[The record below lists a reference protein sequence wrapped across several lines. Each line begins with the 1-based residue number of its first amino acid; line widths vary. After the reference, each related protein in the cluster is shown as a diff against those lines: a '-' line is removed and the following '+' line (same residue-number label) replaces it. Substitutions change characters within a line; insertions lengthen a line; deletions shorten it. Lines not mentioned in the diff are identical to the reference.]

1 MLRLMGK
8 DAFKSKVPEYVVQ
21 GLNPS
26 FELREYQKEAI
37 GRLIF
42 YDADFQDKQP
52 PAHLLFHM
60 ATGSGK
66 TLIMAAGM
74 LYLYERGY
82 RDFVFFVNS
91 TNIIEKTKENFLNAA
106 SSKYL
111 FAGKIVI
118 NAKEVKIRAVDN
130 FEECN
135 PDEINIHFTTIQ
147 GLHTRLNNPKENS
160 VTYEDIAGRKLVLI
174 SDEAHHINALTRNT
188 HTRTEEEELQSW
200 EGTVRKIFA
209 ADRDN
214 MLLEFTA
221 TVELEHQQIRE
232 KYEDKIL
239 YQYSLKEFR
248 QDGFSKDIEVLQTD
262 LSPLERALQALVL
275 SQYRR
280 KVGEKNGIPVKPVI
294 LFKSKSIAESE
305 EFEKEFHAEVSNLNG
320 KRLSKMFS
328 KKSNPL
334 FLEIL
339 AYLEEHNITLDAL
352 AEELKEDFSEE
363 KCITVNSKN
372 DSEAKQITVNT
383 LEDASNEA
391 RAVFAV
397 DMLNEGWDV
406 LNLFDIVRLY
416 ETRDAHGG
424 RPGKTTVA
432 EAQLIGRGA
441 RYYPFAYGESQD
453 RYKRKFDEDASNSL
467 RILEELHYHSSYSP
481 RYIQEL
487 KTALIQ
493 TGILP
498 EQHKE
503 IKLVVKDAFK
513 NSPVWKKGMLFVNKR
528 IHNERADI
536 LSIQDAQVKTR
547 HKHVL
552 RTGYMQESV
561 LFGETN
567 HSNGTQE
574 TVSRLFKLSDFG
586 GNVVRCAMNRIP
598 FYSFQHLQSV
608 FPHAKSLTEFTTITQ
623 YLGSVEVEVQGTS
636 VQITEMDQE
645 QKLSICTDVLQKI
658 AKEADSGVSEYEGTI
673 LFEPI
678 PIKDTVIDKTIRIAI
693 DETSEREIGIAMSE
707 TTNTDLRLNL
717 KEKGWY
723 VYQDNFGTSEEKY
736 LVKFLNSAMESLEKK
751 YENIHLIRNE
761 KLFQL
766 FRFEDGKPL
775 EPDFVLLLTE
785 KKSKKEVLYQ
795 LFIEPKGGHLIAT
808 DQWKEDFLREIE
820 RQYQID
826 VVFENKEFKLYGMP
840 FYNEERKSE
849 FEEVFRN
856 IVPV

>member
-21 GLNPS
+21 GLNQS
-26 FELREYQKEAI
+26 FAIREYQKEAI

-42 YDADFQDKQP
+42 YDADFPEKQP
-52 PAHLLFHM
+52 PTHLLFHM

-66 TLIMAAGM
+66 TLIMAAAM

-91 TNIIEKTKENFLNAA
+91 TNIIEKTKENFLNPA

-111 FAGKIVI
+111 FSDKIVI
-118 NAKEVKIRAVDN
+118 NAKEVKIRAVEN

-135 PDEINIHFTTIQ
+135 PDEINILFTTIQ
-147 GLHTRLNNPKENS
+147 GLHTRLNNPKENT

-209 ADRDN
+209 ANREN

-221 TVELEHQQIRE
+221 TVELEHQKIRE

-262 LSPLERALQALVL
+262 LSPLDRALQALVL

-305 EFEKEFHAEVSNLNG
+305 EFEKEFHAEVSNING
-320 KRLSKMFS
+320 RRLSTMFS
-328 KKSNPL
+328 KKAHPL

-339 AYLEEHNITLDAL
+339 AYLEEHAITLDAL
-352 AEELKEDFSEE
+352 AEEMKEDFSEE

-383 LEDASNEA
+383 LEDSDNEA

-424 RPGKTTVA
+424 RPGKTTIA

-441 RYYPFAYGESQD
+441 RYYPFAFGESQD
-453 RYKRKFDEDASNSL
+453 RYKRKFDEDADNSL

-503 IKLVVKDAFK
+503 IRLVVKDTFK
-513 NSPVWKKGMLFVNKR
+513 KSPVWKKGMLFVNKR
-528 IHNERADI
+528 IRNERFDI

-547 HKHVL
+547 HRHVL
-552 RTGYMQESV
+552 RTGYTQESV
-561 LFGETN
+561 LFGESNGT
-567 HSNGTQE
+567 NGTQE
-574 TVSRLFKLSDFG
+574 TVSRVFKLSDFG
-586 GNVVRCAMNRIP
+586 ENVIRCAMNCIP
-598 FYSFQHLQSV
+598 FYSFKHLQSV
-608 FPHAKSLTEFTTITQ
+608 FPHAKSLTEFASSAQ
-623 YLGSVEVEVQGTS
+623 YLGSVEVEVHGTP
-636 VQITEMDQE
+636 VQIDEMGQN
-645 QKLSICTDVLQKI
+645 QKLAICIDVLQEI
-658 AKEADSGVSEYEGTI
+658 AKEADSGVNEYEGTK

-678 PIKDTVIDKTIRIAI
+678 PIKDTVIDKTIRVAI
-693 DETSEREIGIAMSE
+693 DETSERETGIAMSE

-717 KEKGWY
+717 KDKGWY
-723 VYQDNFGTSEEKY
+723 VYHDNFGTSEEKY
-736 LVKFLNSAMESLEKK
+736 LVKFLNSAMEALKKK
-751 YENIHLIRNE
+751 YEDIHLIRNE

-766 FRFEDGKPL
+766 YRFEDGRPL

-808 DQWKEDFLREIE
+808 DQWKEDFLQDIE
-820 RQYQID
+820 KQYRID

-849 FEEVFRN
+849 FEEAFQSVVT
-856 IVPV
+856 I